1 MDKIKFKTQITG
13 KDMGIFNIYV
23 MYRKF
28 SGIFTI
34 IMGIVAFA
42 MSIYT
47 FISNGN
53 ITNGIVFIL
62 IGCLFI
68 FYFPWIL
75 IKRGKRQ
82 VQMNPTFKSP
92 LYYTLDSN
100 GISIDQKSEHAK
112 LEWENCYKVVEIS
125 QAIYLFTAP
134 KMAFVWPKNQIANE
148 YLDIKKII
156 KANMSPLKTK
166 GLKKD

>member
-28 SGIFTI
+28 SGIFSML
-34 IMGIVAFA
+34 MGLVAFA
-42 MSIYT
+42 LAIYT
-47 FISNGN
+47 IISGN
-53 ITNGIVFIL
+53 ITNGIIFIM
-62 IGCLFI
+62 IGCLFV

-82 VQMNPTFKSP
+82 VNMNPTFNSP
-92 LYYTLDSN
+92 LHYTLDSN
-100 GISIDQKSEHAK
+100 GVSIDQKSEHAK
-112 LEWENCYKVVEIS
+112 LKWEDCYKAVEIS
-125 QAIYLFTAP
+125 KAIYLFTSP
-134 KMAFVWPKNQIANE
+134 KMAFIWPKDQIAQE
-148 YLDIKKII
+148 YNDIKSVI